1 MTKKSVQAFARTD
14 LATTRITIMA
24 SFALPK
30 NFLQF
35 KGNPQ
40 GLTVTRVSSRN
51 KHSIPATGKQTLA
64 FRSTRLFLA
73 EEHVGLSEHWNE
85 VIV

>member
-1 MTKKSVQAFARTD
+1 MKKSVQAFARTD

-24 SFALPK
+24 GFALPK

-51 KHSIPATGKQTLA
+51 KQFIPAARK
-64 FRSTRLFLA
+64 
-73 EEHVGLSEHWNE
+73 
-85 VIV
+85 